1 MTVPAPRPPRAA
13 ILLLR
18 SLLHD
23 AERDEVEAD
32 VRAEFAA
39 RCERD
44 GIESANAWIWRQAS
58 ASAPPSLQRSWW
70 RGWTGFESAAHMHR
84 PGGVMLEHW
93 IQDARFAA
101 RRLVKRP
108 LYASLAIVTLALG
121 VGGTAAVYSL
131 VRTLLLEPLPY
142 DDSSSIAALW
152 NPFDW
157 SQAEHLFLQD
167 NMPAGFSDIASYAQV
182 ELTFTGPGSGVP
194 QTAWMVLPSA
204 NLFTVLGVQP
214 LLGRVFEPGDD
225 AAGAPTRVVLSH
237 GLWRSLGGERSLIGR
252 PLYIGG
258 EAHTIIGV
266 MPAGFWFPDP
276 EVRLWVNTP
285 FNPENYVGNHAL
297 VGRLAPGYTFA
308 NMGQPLA
315 QMAARLH
322 ERFDY
327 NPDWDKSRN
336 PVITPIADSFAGTV
350 KPMLLAT
357 LAAMAL
363 ILLIACSNVAALV
376 LGQVDSRSTELA
388 VRSALG
394 ANRRQLLQQLV
405 IETAI
410 LGVSAGVAGSLLAAA
425 SFGLLTHSLPLGAL
439 LDNARLDWSVFTGAM
454 VISLFAAIVVAGV
467 PAVSLWRG
475 DLRESLTRARTSG
488 IGARGG
494 ALESALVIFEVALAV
509 MLVAGSALLIRTVN
523 NLRSIDPGVDT
534 EQVAVLDVITEYTTP
549 REERARMLGA
559 MIPELEALPGVK
571 SAALTQKLPL
581 RGTGHNWGFFV
592 EGIEPGDRTTTAF
605 RIVTPGYLRTMG
617 IGIRAGRDFTEADAS
632 SEEPL
637 VIINEA
643 TRHVFF
649 GDVDPIGRMVASG
662 TGGLARVIGVA
673 EDAAEAGLIDGQTPA
688 RYMLLSHVP
697 STALQQ
703 TVVIRT
709 RAGVD
714 PEAVF
719 TGARSTIERVAP
731 IVAVGSMTTMRD
743 VFDTAVGPALQLKS
757 LLVMLGG
764 LALLLGAIGV
774 YGVVS
779 HFVGRR
785 RREWS
790 IRMALGLRPSQLIGQ
805 IVARGGLLVAAGAVI
820 GTIASL
826 ALMRVLATF
835 LYDVTP
841 SDRTSL
847 MVAMATLLGAGM
859 LAALVP
865 AWRASR
871 ADPANV
877 LREQ

>member
-1 MTVPAPRPPRAA
+1 M
-13 ILLLR
+13 
-18 SLLHD
+18 
-23 AERDEVEAD
+23 VEQ
-32 VRAEFAA
+32 
-39 RCERD
+39 
-44 GIESANAWIWRQAS
+44 WIR
-58 ASAPPSLQRSWW
+58 
-70 RGWTGFESAAHMHR
+70 
-84 PGGVMLEHW
+84 
-93 IQDARFAA
+93 DARFAT
-101 RRLVKRP
+101 RRLLKRP
-108 LYASLAIVTLALG
+108 LFATLAVLTLALG

-142 DDSSSIAALW
+142 GDAGTIAALW
-152 NPFDW
+152 NPFSW
-157 SQAEHLFLQD
+157 SQAEHLYLQD
-167 NMPAGFSDIASYAQV
+167 NMPAGFSDIAAYTQMD
-182 ELTFTGPGSGVP
+182 LTYTGPDGGTP
-194 QTAWMVLPSA
+194 QTASMIVPSA
-204 NLFTVLGVQP
+204 NLFSVLGVEP

-225 AAGAPTRVVLSH
+225 AAGAPTAVVLSH
-237 GLWRSLGGERSLIGR
+237 GLWRTLGGDRSLIGR
-252 PLYIGG
+252 PLDIGG

-266 MPAGFWFPDP
+266 MPSGFWFPDAAA
-276 EVRLWVNTP
+276 RLWVNTAFSP
-285 FNPENYVGNHAL
+285 TSNSGNYAL

-308 NMGQPLA
+308 NMGEPLA
-315 QMAARLH
+315 QMAAGLR

-336 PVITPIADSFAGTV
+336 PVITPITDSFAASV

-363 ILLIACSNVAALV
+363 ILLIACSNVAALM
-376 LGQVDSRSTELA
+376 LGQVDSRSTEIA

-405 IETAI
+405 IETLI
-410 LGVSAGVAGSLLAAA
+410 LGVSAGVAGTLLAVS
-425 SFGLLTHSLPLGAL
+425 SFSLLTHSLPLGAL
-439 LDNARLDWSVFTGAM
+439 LDNARLDWSVFSGAM
-454 VISLFAAIVVAGV
+454 VISLFAALVIAAA

-475 DLRESLTRARTSG
+475 DLRDTLTRSRTSG
-488 IGARGG
+488 IGGRGG
-494 ALESALVIFEVALAV
+494 ALENGLVIFEVALAV
-509 MLVAGSALLIRTVN
+509 LLVAGAALLIRTVN
-523 NLRSIDPGVDT
+523 NLRSIDPGVNT
-534 EQVAVLDVITEYTTP
+534 ERIAVLDVITEYTTP
-549 REERARMLGA
+549 RAERARMLSN
-559 MIPELEALPGVK
+559 MIPELEALPGVE
-571 SAALTQKLPL
+571 SAALTQQLPL
-581 RGTGHNWGFFV
+581 RHSGNNWGFYV
-592 EGIEPGDRTTTAF
+592 EGIERGDRTTTAF

-617 IGIRAGRDFTEADAS
+617 IGMRAGRDFTDADAS

-637 VIINEA
+637 VIINES
-643 TRHVFF
+643 TQRTFF
-649 GDVDPIGRMVASG
+649 GAVDPIGRMVASG

-673 EDAAEAGLIDGQTPA
+673 EDAAEAGLTVGATPA
-688 RYMLLSHVP
+688 RYMLLTHVP
-697 STALQQ
+697 NTALQQ
-703 TVVIRT
+703 AVVLRT

-714 PEAVF
+714 PRSVF
-719 TGARSTIERVAP
+719 DAARSTIERVAP
-731 IVAVGSMTTMRD
+731 IVAVGSMTTMQD

-757 LLVMLGG
+757 LLVILGG

-790 IRMALGLRPSQLIGQ
+790 IRIALGLRPSQLIGQ

-841 SDRTSL
+841 ADRTSL
-847 MVAMATLLGAGM
+847 MVAMATLLAAGM
-859 LAALVP
+859 LAALIP

>member
-1 MTVPAPRPPRAA
+1 MTPEPKPPRAA

-32 VRAEFAA
+32 IRAEYAV
-39 RCERD
+39 RCGRD
-44 GIESANAWIWRQAS
+44 GEESASAWIWRQVS
-58 ASAPPSLQRSWW
+58 GSAPASLQRSWW
-70 RGWTGFESAAHMHR
+70 RGRTGFESEAHLHR

-108 LYASLAIVTLALG
+108 LYASLAIITLALG

-131 VRTLLLEPLPY
+131 VRSLLLEPLPY
-142 DDSSSIAALW
+142 GDSSSIAALW

-167 NMPAGFSDIASYAQV
+167 NMPAGFSDIASYTQM
-182 ELTFTGPGSGVP
+182 ELTFTGPDGGVP
-194 QTAWMVLPSA
+194 QTASMVVPSA
-204 NLFTVLGVQP
+204 NLFSVLGVRP
-214 LLGRVFEPGDD
+214 LLGQVFEPGDD
-225 AAGAPTRVVLSH
+225 AAGAPTKVVLSY
-237 GLWRSLGGERSLIGR
+237 GLWRSLGGEPSLIGR
-252 PLYIGG
+252 PLHIGG

-276 EVRLWVNTP
+276 QARLWVNTP
-285 FNPENYVGNHAL
+285 FSPENHSGNYAL

-308 NMGQPLA
+308 NMEQPLA
-315 QMAARLH
+315 QMAAGLLNQ
-322 ERFDY
+322 FNY

-336 PVITPIADSFAGTV
+336 PVITPIADSFSGTV

-363 ILLIACSNVAALV
+363 ILLIACSNVAALM
-376 LGQVDSRSTELA
+376 LGQVDGRSTELA

-394 ANRRQLLQQLV
+394 ANRRQLLQQLM

-410 LGVSAGVAGSLLAAA
+410 VGLSAGVAGALLAAA

-454 VISLFAAIVVAGV
+454 VISLLAAIVVAGI
-467 PAVSLWRG
+467 PAISLWRR
-475 DLRESLTRARTSG
+475 DLRDSLTSARTSG

-549 REERARMLGA
+549 RPERALMLGS
-559 MIPELEALPGVK
+559 MIPELEALPGVE
-571 SAALTQKLPL
+571 SAALTQRLPL
-581 RGTGHNWGFFV
+581 RGGGNNWGFYV
-592 EGIEPGDRTTTAF
+592 EGIEGGDRTTTAF
-605 RIVTPGYLRTMG
+605 RIVTPGYLNTMG
-617 IGIRAGRDFTEADAS
+617 IRIRAGRDFTAADAIG
-632 SEEPL
+632 EEPV

-673 EDAAEAGLIDGQTPA
+673 EDAAEAGLIDGPTPA

-714 PEAVF
+714 PASVF
-719 TGARSTIERVAP
+719 TDARTTIERVAP
-731 IVAVGSMTTMRD
+731 IVAVGSMTTMND
-743 VFDTAVGPALQLKS
+743 VFDTAVGPALQLKR
-757 LLVMLGG
+757 LLVILGG

-779 HFVGRR
+779 HFVGKR

-790 IRMALGLRPSQLIGQ
+790 IRMALGLRPAQLIAR
-805 IVARGGLLVAAGAVI
+805 IVARGSLLVAAGAVI
-820 GTIASL
+820 GTLASL
-826 ALMRVLATF
+826 ALMRVLASF

-841 SDRTSL
+841 ADSLSL
-847 MVAMATLLGAGM
+847 MVAMATLLAAGV
-859 LAALVP
+859 LAALIP

>member
-1 MTVPAPRPPRAA
+1 MPAEPKPPRAA

-18 SLLHD
+18 SMLHD

-32 VRAEFAA
+32 VRAEYAA

-44 GIESANAWIWRQAS
+44 GVDSANAWIWRQAS
-58 ASAPPSLQRSWW
+58 GSAPASLQRSWW
-70 RGWTGFESAAHMHR
+70 RGWTGFESQAHMHR
-84 PGGVMLEHW
+84 PGGVMLEQW
-93 IQDARFAA
+93 IQDARFAM
-101 RRLVKRP
+101 RRLMKRP
-108 LYASLAIVTLALG
+108 LFATLAILTLALG

-142 DDSSSIAALW
+142 GDSSELAAFW
-152 NPFDW
+152 SPFDW

-167 NMPAGFSDIASYAQV
+167 NMPAGFSDIAAYMQMD
-182 ELTFTGPGSGVP
+182 LTFTGPAGGAP
-194 QTAWMVLPSA
+194 QTASMIIPSA
-204 NLFTVLGVQP
+204 NLFSVLDVRP
-214 LLGRVFEPGDD
+214 LLGQVFGPGDD
-225 AAGAPTRVVLSH
+225 AAGAPSKVVLSY
-237 GLWRSLGGERSLIGR
+237 GLWRTLGGDASLIGE

-276 EVRLWVNTP
+276 QARLWVNSP
-285 FNPENYVGNHAL
+285 FNPDNRSGNYAM
-297 VGRLAPGYTFA
+297 VGRLAPGHTFS
-308 NMGQPLA
+308 NMEQPLA
-315 QMAARLH
+315 QMAARLR

-327 NPDWDKSRN
+327 PPDWDKTRN
-336 PVITPIADSFAGTV
+336 PVLTPLAESFAGNI

-363 ILLIACSNVAALV
+363 ILLIACSNVAALM

-394 ANRRQLLQQLV
+394 ANRRQLMQQLV
-405 IETAI
+405 IETFI
-410 LGVSAGVAGSLLAAA
+410 LGISAGIAGSLLAAA
-425 SFGLLTHSLPLGAL
+425 SFNLLTHSLPLGAL

-454 VISLFAAIVVAGV
+454 VISILAALIVAAV
-467 PAVSLWRG
+467 PSISLWRG
-475 DLRESLTRARTSG
+475 DIRDSLTNARTSG
-488 IGARGG
+488 ISGRGG
-494 ALESALVIFEVALAV
+494 AMESGLVIFEVALAV
-509 MLVAGSALLIRTVN
+509 LLVAGAALLIRTVN
-523 NLRSIDPGVDT
+523 NLRSIDPGVNV
-534 EQVAVLDVITEYTTP
+534 EQLAVLDVITEYTTP
-549 REERARMLGA
+549 RPERARMLA
-559 MIPELEALPGVK
+559 DMIPELEALPGVE
-571 SAALTQKLPL
+571 SAALTQQLPL
-581 RGTGHNWGFFV
+581 RNAGNNWGFFV
-592 EGIEPGDRTTTAF
+592 EGIEPGDQSTTAF
-605 RIVTPGYLRTMG
+605 RIVTPGYLETLG
-617 IGIRAGRDFTEADAS
+617 IGITQGRDFTAADAT

-643 TRHVFF
+643 TRRVFF
-649 GDVDPIGRMVASG
+649 GDADPIGRMVASG

-673 EDAAEAGLIDGQTPA
+673 ENAAEAGLTAGATPA

-703 TVVIRT
+703 TVVL
-709 RAGVD
+709 RAREGLD
-714 PEAVF
+714 PTSLFDA
-719 TGARSTIERVAP
+719 ARSTIEQVAP
-731 IVAVGSMTTMRD
+731 IVAVGSMTTMQD
-743 VFDTAVGPALQLKS
+743 VFDRAVGPALQLKR

-779 HFVGRR
+779 HFVGKR

-790 IRMALGLRPSQLIGQ
+790 IRMALGLRPSQLIGR
-805 IVARGGLLVAAGAVI
+805 IVARGGMLVVVGAVI

-826 ALMRVLATF
+826 ALMRVLSTF

-841 SDRTSL
+841 ADRTSL
-847 MVAMATLLGAGM
+847 IAAMATLLAAG
-859 LAALVP
+859 LVAALIP

-871 ADPANV
+871 ADPAKV

>member
-1 MTVPAPRPPRAA
+1 MSAQPNPPRAA

-32 VRAEFAA
+32 IRAEYAL
-39 RCERD
+39 RWERD
-44 GIESANAWIWRQAS
+44 GEASANAWLWRQAS
-58 ASAPPSLQRSWW
+58 ASAPPSLGRSWW

-84 PGGVMLEHW
+84 PGGVMLEQW
-93 IQDARFAA
+93 IQGARFAA

-108 LYASLAIVTLALG
+108 LFATLAIVTLALG

-131 VRTLLLEPLPY
+131 VRTLLLAPLPY
-142 DDSSSIAALW
+142 GESSRIAALW

-167 NMPAGFSDIASYAQV
+167 NMPAGFSDIAAYTQMD
-182 ELTFTGPGSGVP
+182 LTFTGPDGGAP
-194 QTAWMVLPSA
+194 QTASLVIPSA
-204 NLFTVLGVQP
+204 NLFSVLDVQP
-214 LLGRVFEPGDD
+214 MLGDVFEPGDD
-225 AAGAPTRVVLSH
+225 GAGAPTKVVLSY
-237 GLWRSLGGERSLIGR
+237 GLWRSLGGDRSIIGR
-252 PLYIGG
+252 PLNIGG

-266 MPAGFWFPDP
+266 MPAGFYFPDP
-276 EVRLWVNTP
+276 QVRLWANGA
-285 FNPENYVGNHAL
+285 FNPENRSGNYAM
-297 VGRLAPGYTFA
+297 VGRLAPGYTFE
-308 NMGQPLA
+308 NMAQPLE
-315 QMAARLH
+315 QMATRLH

-336 PVITPIADSFAGTV
+336 PSITPIAASFAGPV

-363 ILLIACSNVAALV
+363 ILLIACSNVSALM
-376 LGQVDSRSTELA
+376 LGQVDSRSTEMA

-394 ANRRQLLQQLV
+394 ASRRQLLQQV
-405 IETAI
+405 MMETLI
-410 LGVSAGVAGSLLAAA
+410 LGVCAGLAGSLLAAG
-425 SFGLLTHSLPLGAL
+425 SFQLLTHSLPLGAL
-439 LDNARLDWSVFTGAM
+439 LDNARLDWSVFLIAM
-454 VISLFAAIVVAGV
+454 TISVFAALVVAGV
-467 PAVSLWRG
+467 PALALSRG
-475 DLRESLTRARTSG
+475 DLRASLTHARTSG

-494 ALESALVIFEVALAV
+494 AMENGLVIFEVALAV
-509 MLVAGSALLIRTVN
+509 LLVAGAALLIRTVN

-534 EQVAVLDVITEYTTP
+534 AQIAVLDVVTEYTTP
-549 REERARMLGA
+549 RAERARMLGA
-559 MIPELEALPGVK
+559 MIPELEALPGVE

-581 RGTGHNWGFFV
+581 RGSGNNWGFYV
-592 EGIEPGDRTTTAF
+592 EGLEPGETTTTAF
-605 RIVTPGYLRTMG
+605 RIVTPGYLRTLG
-617 IGIRAGRDFTEADAS
+617 IGIRAGRDFTAADAV

-643 TRHVFF
+643 TRRTFF
-649 GDVDPIGRMVASG
+649 GSIDPIGRMVASG
-662 TGGLARVIGVA
+662 TGGLARVIGVS
-673 EDAAEAGLIDGQTPA
+673 ENAAEAGLTDGAVPA

-709 RAGVD
+709 RPGVD
-714 PEAVF
+714 ATSLF
-719 TGARSTIERVAP
+719 SGARSTIERVAP
-731 IVAVGSMTTMRD
+731 IVAVGSTTTMQD
-743 VFDTAVGPALQLKS
+743 VFDRALGPALQLQR

-774 YGVVS
+774 YGVVA

-790 IRMALGLRPSQLIGQ
+790 IRMALGLRPSQLIAR
-805 IVARGGLLVAAGAVI
+805 IVTRGGLLVAAGAMI

-841 SDRTSL
+841 ADAASL
-847 MVAMATLLGAGM
+847 LVATAILLAAGM
-859 LAALVP
+859 IAALIP
-865 AWRASR
+865 AWRAAR
-871 ADPANV
+871 ADPAGV